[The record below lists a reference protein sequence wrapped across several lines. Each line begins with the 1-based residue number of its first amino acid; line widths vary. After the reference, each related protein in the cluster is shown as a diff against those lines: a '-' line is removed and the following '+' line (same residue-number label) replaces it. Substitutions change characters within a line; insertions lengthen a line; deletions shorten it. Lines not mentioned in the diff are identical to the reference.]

1 MADGIS
7 RICAST
13 KHQREEYL
21 IMEEESTLSMQQ
33 ENNLRT
39 SPDNRSSPVEKPKSR
54 SLKRGIKSRSQE
66 ETISSIIKNACDL
79 LQKGIGTES
88 DDIILPQLI
97 WLLFLKFLDDL
108 EYSREEESGEAYEP
122 IISTSYR
129 WREWAAV
136 ENKTLQLTGDELLVF
151 INDELFPYLGRL
163 SGSHESDI
171 RTIIGTVFQNTHNL
185 VPSGYTLREVVDKLN
200 AINFNSSECLRSL
213 LPLYEAMLKQ
223 IRDAAGKKGNFY
235 TPRPI
240 VRFMVRQLQPRL
252 GECVLDPACGTG
264 GFLVET
270 FERLREVVRRPE
282 QHNLLRDSLTGI
294 EKKQMPYL
302 LCAMNMLLHGI
313 ESPHIIERNTLSS
326 SLRQIKDSDRVD
338 VIITNP
344 TFDEK
349 EEQGIR
355 NNFPEGMR
363 SAETYLLFLQYV
375 MAMLKRPGG
384 RCGIVMPN
392 GLLFSS
398 DNVSVE
404 IKQRLLANFNLH
416 TIMRLPQGVFLPYA
430 NIPTNILFFD
440 ACPSDIEGMCTREV
454 WYYELPKRNPNYTKS
469 KPLQDEE
476 FIDCITWW
484 DKREA
489 SERAW
494 KVSIEQIL
502 ANNYNLD
509 IRNPQKQVEEMFVSP
524 DQLLDGI
531 LEKERRILMIIEEI
545 KHALGQK

>member
-1 MADGIS
+1 
-7 RICAST
+7 
-13 KHQREEYL
+13 
-21 IMEEESTLSMQQ
+21 MEEESTLPLQQ
-33 ENNLRT
+33 ESNLSM
-39 SPDNRSSPVEKPKSR
+39 SPNNRSLPLEKQKSR
-54 SLKRGIKSRSQE
+54 SPKRGRNSRSQE

-79 LQKGIGTES
+79 LQKGIGADS

-97 WLLFLKFLDDL
+97 WLLFLKFLDDF
-108 EYSREEESGEAYEP
+108 EYSCEEELGESYEP
-122 IISTSYR
+122 IISIPYR
-129 WREWAAV
+129 WRDWAAI
-136 ENKTLQLTGDELLVF
+136 ENKTLQLTGDELLTF
-151 INDELFPYLGRL
+151 INDELFPYLARL

-171 RTIIGTVFQNTHNL
+171 RTIIGTIFQNTRNL
-185 VPSGYTLREVVDKLN
+185 VPSGYNLREVADKLN
-200 AINFNSSECLRSL
+200 AVNFNSSECVRSF
-213 LPLYEAMLKQ
+213 LPLYEDMLRR
-223 IRDAAGKKGNFY
+223 IRDAAERKGNFY

-240 VRFMVRQLQPRL
+240 VRFMVRQLQPGF
-252 GECVLDPACGTG
+252 GERVLDPACGTG

-270 FERLREVVRRPE
+270 YERLREVVRSPA
-282 QHNLLRDSLTGI
+282 QHGLLQTSLIGV
-294 EKKQMPYL
+294 EKKAMPYL
-302 LCAMNMLLHGI
+302 LGVMNMLLHGI
-313 ESPHIIERNTLSS
+313 ELPHIIESNTLST

-344 TFDEK
+344 SFDEK
-349 EEQGIR
+349 EEKGIL

-363 SAETYLLFLQYV
+363 RAETYLLFLQYV

-398 DNVSVE
+398 DNVSIE

-416 TIMRLPQGVFLPYA
+416 TIMRFPQGVFLPYT

-440 ACPSDIEGMCTREV
+440 ACPSNIEGMYAREV

-469 KPLQDEE
+469 RPIQDKE
-476 FIDCITWW
+476 FFDCITWW

-509 IRNPQKQVEEMFVSP
+509 IKNPHKQAEEIFVSP